1 MKQEILTRVFLV
13 GCPRSGTTLLQS
25 MLAANSRI
33 MSFPETHLYER
44 LFSGRPIL
52 SALGVASRNARPCW
66 DVCVAEI
73 GHPEMRE
80 FLPKNAIFVRQ
91 FSKTFVQ
98 VLDDITKDQGKSVWI
113 EKTPGHLR
121 SVDKIEKL
129 VSNVRF
135 VHILRNGEDN
145 IASMFEMGKKYPD
158 AWGPWYGTLDQC
170 IQRWITDISISKNCA
185 LKENHHLVRYEKL
198 IEDPGMVLV
207 NLCEFLGVPFEEKM
221 LSDYS
226 KSADQLILERE
237 PWKTSVH
244 EPIWTVRKNRF
255 DDFLNNEQR
264 DYIRAHLPNDRL
276 GGGVLLEE
284 Q

>member
-1 MKQEILTRVFLV
+1 MMQEILTRVFLV

-52 SALGVASRNARPCW
+52 AALGIASHNARPCW
-66 DVCVAEI
+66 DICLVEI
-73 GHPEMRE
+73 GYPQMRKT
-80 FLPKNAIFVRQ
+80 LPKYAFFVRQ
-91 FSKTFVQ
+91 FSEAFVQ
-98 VLDDITKDQGKSVWI
+98 TLDKITLSQGKTVWI

-129 VSNVRF
+129 VNNVRF

-145 IASMFEMGKKYPD
+145 IASMFEMGRKYPE

-170 IQRWITDISISKNCA
+170 IQRWVTDISISKDCA
-185 LKENHHLVRYEKL
+185 PKENHFLVSYEKL
-198 IEDPGMVLV
+198 IENPKITLV
-207 NLCEFLGVPFEEKM
+207 NLCEFLGVPFEENM
-221 LSDYS
+221 LSDYP

-237 PWKTSVH
+237 PWKTSVQ
-244 EPIWTVRKNRF
+244 EPIWTERKHRF
-255 DDFLNNEQR
+255 DDFLNDEQR

-276 GGGVLLEE
+276 DSILLEE